1 MFCGEERLSW
11 EDCTSGGSDD
21 DSEGKGSSS
30 ILAGV
35 GAEMDGSTD
44 VGAG

>member
-1 MFCGEERLSW
+1 MW
-11 EDCTSGGSDD
+11 EDCTSAVGGDD

-30 ILAGV
+30 FLAGAV
-35 GAEMDGSTD
+35 AEMDGSTD

>member
-1 MFCGEERLSW
+1 MW
-11 EDCTSGGSDD
+11 EDCTSAVGGDD

-30 ILAGV
+30 FLAGV

-44 VGAG
+44 GGAG